1 MEVPMSECLFNGNA
15 GVQRLIHWLGIIAIS
30 TLASVNARAQPS
42 PSPSKRT
49 IDAILTDP
57 ALWGK
62 DFPAALASLQS
73 WPEAGERSVLIFQN
87 RIVGGTALK
96 TREEAET
103 KSKKVT
109 EVMATKEFRPKPG
122 FEAMFK
128 DTAPRLAAALKTE
141 VMLRFQ
147 DDDSVRVAAT
157 SPEAHFLAP
166 NLTVA
171 TVQKQLGTPQKV
183 EQQVIQ
189 SEGDRRPVV
198 LTLYRYAD
206 GAVTF
211 AESDIAAV
219 PGAVDRVLLDAPA
232 VMNAIQ
238 AR

>member
-1 MEVPMSECLFNGNA
+1 MSKCVCEFNQEKTGLPPI
-15 GVQRLIHWLGIIAIS
+15 VQWLGIIAIS
-30 TLASVNARAQPS
+30 MLAGLGARAQPG
-42 PSPSKRT
+42 PSPAKPT

-57 ALWGK
+57 TLWGK
-62 DFPAALASLQS
+62 DFPLALASLQS

-87 RIVGGTALK
+87 RIVGGTTPK
-96 TREEAET
+96 TREEAEQ
-103 KSKKVT
+103 KAKKVT
-109 EVMATKEFRPKPG
+109 EVMATKQFKPKPE

-128 DTAPRLAAALKTE
+128 DSAPSPDAVLKTE
-141 VMLRFQ
+141 VLARFQ
-147 DDDSVRVAAT
+147 DDDSMRVT
-157 SPEAHFLAP
+157 TTRPEAQFLAP

-171 TVQKQLGTPQKV
+171 TVQKQLGAPEKV

-189 SEGDRRPVV
+189 TEGDRRPVI

-232 VMNAIQ
+232 VINAIQ
-238 AR
+238 AK